1 MDNNIY
7 FIDEES
13 STVRFS
19 SNPDSNHGEVITDHS
34 GAGKFAEHAKN
45 KSVDLYLET
54 VNQIS
59 EEKRLYRTAL
69 NSLIQKEI
77 KKGLDK

>member
-19 SNPDSNHGEVITDHS
+19 SNPNSDHGEIITDRS
-34 GAGKFAEHAKN
+34 GAEKFSEHAKDRTI
-45 KSVDLYLET
+45 DLYLET

-69 NSLIQKEI
+69 NNLIQ
-77 KKGLDK
+77 